1 MTLMPELPR
10 FGAGL
15 WHFASYVDRY
25 AVDGY
30 APPVTTLE
38 AIQRAGE
45 VGELSVVDLNYPFTP
60 GVGLDEVKD
69 ALKANDL
76 TAIGITPEIYLRRWG
91 KGAFT
96 NPDPAART
104 AALDLMHEAA
114 GIVRELGADY
124 VKIWPGQDG
133 WDYPF
138 QVDHHDLWKL
148 AVDGMRELAGAHP
161 DLRFAIEYKPR
172 EPRVKMTW
180 DSAARSILGIQQ
192 IGLDNVGVLL
202 DFGHSLYG
210 GESPAD
216 AAQLLIDHGLL
227 YGMDVNDNLRGWDDD
242 LVVGTVHMTEIFE
255 FFYTLRKNG
264 WEGVWQ
270 LDQFPFRENTVEAAR
285 LSIRFLK
292 AIHRAL
298 DALDVAGL
306 QEAQRR
312 QDALGAQRIVQD
324 ALLSSM
330 AADR

>member
-1 MTLMPELPR
+1 MMQEPR

-30 APPVTTLE
+30 GPPRTTLD
-38 AIQRAGE
+38 AIALAGS
-45 VGELSVVDLNYPFTP
+45 VGELSVVDLNFPFTP
-60 GVGLDEVKD
+60 GVGQDEVKD
-69 ALKANDL
+69 ALAEAGL
-76 TAIGITPEIYLRRWG
+76 SAIGITPEIYLRRWSR
-91 KGAFT
+91 GAFT
-96 NPDPAART
+96 NPDPAARG

-114 GIVRELGADY
+114 GVVRDLGADY

-138 QVDHHDLWKL
+138 QVNHHEVWKL
-148 AVDGMRELAGAHP
+148 AVDGMVELAGAHP

-172 EPRVKMTW
+172 EPRVKMLW
-180 DSAARSILGIQQ
+180 DSAARTILGIQQ
-192 IGLDNVGVLL
+192 TGLDNVGVLL

-216 AAQLLIDHGLL
+216 AAQLLIDHDLL

-255 FFYTLRKNG
+255 FFHTLRANG
-264 WEGVWQ
+264 WDGVWQ
-270 LDQFPFRENTVEAAR
+270 LDQFPFREDSVDAAR
-285 LSIRFLK
+285 TSIRFLK

-298 DALDVAGL
+298 DLLDVPAL
-306 QEAQRR
+306 REAQAR
-312 QDALGAQRIVQD
+312 QDAMAAQRLVQD
-324 ALLSSM
+324 ALLQSM
-330 AADR
+330 AGDR